1 MTLQRLLRVT
11 RGSRSAMTS
20 ETSVAFARKSL
31 VEMLRIRIAIR
42 IQTAIL
48 HVIKAEVMPTTVIAG
63 RQMHPHAGH
72 SSSALR
78 TTDLN
83 MAETAEVSAL
93 NPAQS
98 ADMSAKAPDMASAN
112 ASYMASAKASHMA
125 ATKASSAR
133 PRRCVHQ
140 TAG

>member
-1 MTLQRLLRVT
+1 
-11 RGSRSAMTS
+11 MTS

-78 TTDLN
+78 TTDVN

-98 ADMSAKAPDMASAN
+98 ADMSTADMSAKAPDMASAN